1 MDLMEK
7 FNEKEKKR
15 KFNESLMKQVRDKEQ
30 VTKKE
35 NEVEN
40 SLIKR
45 HFDYVKTIDDREK
58 LTKEEK
64 TKKIKEETKKMMSL
78 SLGKFKFI

>member
-45 HFDYVKTIDDREK
+45 HFVYVKTIDDREK

>member
-1 MDLMEK
+1 MEK

>member
-45 HFDYVKTIDDREK
+45 HFDYVKTNDDREK